1 MAKSTPIA
9 DPEAQVVDKGTIDK
23 IKKLF
28 AYRKLTDLLKISGL
42 DQDKEFVASIINVQY
57 QIYRLD
63 AYLESQWELDRK
75 VIKSLWRAIFVS
87 LESMGYKKKQIEK
100 MVGQIGDYEKI
111 ERNCRKD
118 EWPTSVSL
126 KKFYLTKSCDVRLIR
141 HLIYKAH
148 PDLKELFKENAWEYF
163 DIITEIND
171 DISDVLEDI
180 HTYNGNRFLIAILRK
195 GADQAVK
202 KYKDYLSALTTQANE
217 YLTPKIQKGKYKQLA
232 GWMNDRSLQT
242 LKLLDHYVQPKNL
255 SRLSESLLLQHM
267 K

>member
-1 MAKSTPIA
+1 MAKSTPTA
-9 DPEAQVVDKGTIDK
+9 AQEAPPVDKATIDK

-42 DQDKEFVASIINVQY
+42 DQDKDFVANIINVQY

-63 AYLESQWELDRK
+63 AYLESQWDLDNK
-75 VIKSLWRAIFVS
+75 MIKSLWRAILLS
-87 LESMGYKKKQIEK
+87 LENMGYKKKQVEK
-100 MVGQIGDYEKI
+100 MVEQIHDYEKI

-118 EWPTSVSL
+118 KWPTSVSL
-126 KKFYLTKSCDVRLIR
+126 KEFYITKSCDVRLIR
-141 HLIYKAH
+141 HLIYEAH
-148 PDLKELFKENAWEYF
+148 PDLTALFKEKSWEYF

-171 DISDVLEDI
+171 DIADVPEDI

-195 GADQAVK
+195 GADKTVK
-202 KYKDYLSALTTQANE
+202 KYKEYLTGLTAKANE
-217 YLTPKIQKGKYKQLA
+217 YLAPKAHKGKYKQQA

-242 LKLLDHYVQPKNL
+242 LKLLDTYVQPKNL